1 MKTALFVLV
10 AALAA
15 CGGRTSLDQRSAA
28 DAVSADARAD
38 NYNASYSYDGQFE
51 DDSGDVARAVRSHA
65 LAAILADLRGPQARR
80 NFGCWYSQMDLS
92 VRWNCEDAGGL
103 SAARSQSAMLTI
115 NLERGVD

>member
-65 LAAILADLRGPQARR
+65 LATGLASVGEKLRWRSSCYMKQGHRNQWLPIPTYELLDSRVTHAIP
-80 NFGCWYSQMDLS
+80 
-92 VRWNCEDAGGL
+92 
-103 SAARSQSAMLTI
+103 
-115 NLERGVD
+115 